1 MPNQKK
7 SAPKTKPV
15 VAKVVK
21 SKKQSKKVESAAPAP
36 VIETPV
42 VDAPVVDTPVVNAT
56 PVIDSYDEEFKV
68 IGEQLKSALSIV
80 KDLTVKFNQLEKRVS
95 RDRKVMEKKM
105 RGRVKRVHDPNK
117 PPSGFAKPGLISDE
131 LRKFLGL
138 PKDEL
143 ISRTQVTKRI
153 TAYCKEH
160 SLQQEEDKR
169 NINPNPALAKL
180 LRWKQGVDDPVT
192 FFNLQKYMKVHYP
205 KKDGTYA

>member
-7 SAPKTKPV
+7 TAP
-15 VAKVVK
+15 KVVK
-21 SKKQSKKVESAAPAP
+21 EPKVSKVKKSKKVVESVAP
-36 VIETPV
+36 VVETPVVETPV
-42 VDAPVVDTPVVNAT
+42 VDAPVVDTKAA

-117 PPSGFAKPGLISDE
+117 PPSGFAKPGPISDE

-153 TAYCKEH
+153 TVYCKEH

-169 NINPNPALAKL
+169 NINPNAALTKL

-205 KKDGTYA
+205 NKEGVYA